1 MEVFFSRR
9 DSRLDLGRSFE
20 LWVVSKHG
28 VTCPGSK
35 EAAPQS
41 RVNDIRR
48 DLQSLSE
55 VEVRQGEDTY
65 LLRTPLKGVTGKVL
79 QSVGVAIPPSVK
91 PVR

>member
-1 MEVFFSRR
+1 LNSGLFPNMGLPVQAQRKPPHKV
-9 DSRLDLGRSFE
+9 G
-20 LWVVSKHG
+20 W
-28 VTCPGSK
+28 
-35 EAAPQS
+35 
-41 RVNDIRR
+41 NDIRR